1 MITAGAIPALDLY
14 RNQPVV
20 GGYGTNDLDP
30 NKFTQTKVC
39 IVFHRHK
46 QKKTL
51 IINNFLPL
59 IIS

>member
-30 NKFTQTKVC
+30 NKFTQTNVC
-39 IVFHRHK
+39 IVIITATK
-46 QKKTL
+46 KKKTH
-51 IINNFLPL
+51 FLPL